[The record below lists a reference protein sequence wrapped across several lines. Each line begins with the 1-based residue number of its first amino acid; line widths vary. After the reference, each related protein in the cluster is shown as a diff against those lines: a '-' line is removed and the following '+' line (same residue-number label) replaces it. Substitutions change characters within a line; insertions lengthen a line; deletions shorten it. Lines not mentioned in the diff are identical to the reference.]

1 MPAGLRGEA
10 GPEGAEGATGR
21 RQRAVGGPSRASG
34 WGRRARA
41 PRPEEGEGR
50 REEGRSRSRSRPAGR
65 GRWRRDRLRELQ
77 LPCGL
82 RNSRGVCRGDAIMAS
97 VLAREAADLRRRWEL
112 FPAAL
117 HPAQSAQTPG
127 TGALGTGAGP
137 VALGLQRAPSPAP
150 MAAEHAHAS
159 RSRATAGTPKSLLLY
174 GAPGLLACRLE
185 VALVGRWGNLHF
197 L

>member
-1 MPAGLRGEA
+1 MEGAGGTGEAGAGGVPAGLRGEA
-10 GPEGAEGATGR
+10 GPEGAGGATGQ

-97 VLAREAADLRRRWEL
+97 VLAREAAGLRRRRES

-127 TGALGTGAGP
+127 TGALGTGAGS
-137 VALGLQRAPSPAP
+137 VALSLQRARYLPRRWLLSMRTCPAP
-150 MAAEHAHAS
+150 
-159 RSRATAGTPKSLLLY
+159 RATVGPPKFTS
-174 GAPGLLACRLE
+174 P
-185 VALVGRWGNLHF
+185 
-197 L
+197 